1 MNSRDAIN
9 RVSTKRKNLFDVKRL
24 LVIPLRLER
33 KTCCLEGSCSIQ
45 LSYGTVGFR
54 PVGIARFEL
63 ATSCSQSRRDNRTT
77 LYPVFRLQKYTFFN
91 ISHQLQSDFMIL
103 TVSTLRKEFT

>member
-1 MNSRDAIN
+1 MACLHGHK
-9 RVSTKRKNLFDVKRL
+9 KRPLSCERGFF
-24 LVIPLRLER
+24 VIPLRLER

-91 ISHQLQSDFMIL
+91 ISHQLQSDFIIL
-103 TVSTLRKEFT
+103 IVSILSKEFT